1 MWLFNLLNEI
11 TENKLQKILNEAALE
26 GYLTQS
32 AADNGISHSLGFLL
46 FKTETKTFLSSE
58 TLAVDLGTGGGLP
71 GIVLSALTECKW
83 FLLDRKKRRSEFL
96 QWAVKELELTR
107 KVTVI
112 EEDAANFAHS
122 NYRHKASLVT
132 ARSFA
137 VPGVTAECAAP
148 LLISGGYLVVS
159 EPPHSVDRWPVS
171 GLDKLGLKK
180 DAHWEHNS
188 ASFQSLILN
197 DVIEG
202 KFPRKFSSIEKSPL
216 F

>member
-1 MWLFNLLNEI
+1 M
-11 TENKLQKILNEAALE
+11 TP
-26 GYLTQS
+26 
-32 AADNGISHSLGFLL
+32 
-46 FKTETKTFLSSE
+46 E

-171 GLDKLGLKK
+171 GLDKLGLTK

-188 ASFQSLILN
+188 GSFQSLILN

>member
-1 MWLFNLLNEI
+1 M
-11 TENKLQKILNEAALE
+11 
-26 GYLTQS
+26 
-32 AADNGISHSLGFLL
+32 
-46 FKTETKTFLSSE
+46 
-58 TLAVDLGTGGGLP
+58 
-71 GIVLSALTECKW
+71 
-83 FLLDRKKRRSEFL
+83 
-96 QWAVKELELTR
+96 
-107 KVTVI
+107 
-112 EEDAANFAHS
+112 
-122 NYRHKASLVT
+122 
-132 ARSFA
+132 
-137 VPGVTAECAAP
+137 PGVTAECAAP